1 MGSEVIEVVERRRS
15 WPTETK
21 LTILMEALE
30 PGATITATA
39 DRYGVA
45 RGLVYTWMRLARE
58 GRMPGLT
65 VNRPPPTG
73 FVPVRME
80 EVAPQVAAPPAAVP
94 TPEPARLVA
103 TPRRRP
109 SLVEITLGNGRCV
122 KVDEGIDP
130 ATLAAIVA
138 VLDGPDLEQRSGRS
152 MKTPQVAK
160 R

>member
-39 DRYGVA
+39 DRHGVA

-65 VNRPPPTG
+65 VNRQPPAG
-73 FVPVRME
+73 FVPVRIQE
-80 EVAPQVAAPPAAVP
+80 AAPVPRAATPPAPVLS
-94 TPEPARLVA
+94 PEPIRPTAA
-103 TPRRRP
+103 PRRRT
-109 SLVEITLGNGRCV
+109 SLVEIALANGRCV

-138 VLDGPDLEQRSGRS
+138 ALDGGGS
-152 MKTPQVAK
+152 
-160 R
+160 

>member
-39 DRYGVA
+39 DRHGVA

-65 VNRPPPTG
+65 VNRPPSTG
-73 FVPVRME
+73 FVPVRIE
-80 EVAPQVAAPPAAVP
+80 EAAP
-94 TPEPARLVA
+94 
-103 TPRRRP
+103 
-109 SLVEITLGNGRCV
+109 
-122 KVDEGIDP
+122 VDFPGK
-130 ATLAAIVA
+130 
-138 VLDGPDLEQRSGRS
+138 SGGLF
-152 MKTPQVAK
+152 
-160 R
+160 